1 MASVQP
7 GSLYENRFAGI
18 SQHKR
23 AAMWEV
29 VCRKVLQPYVKATD
43 TVVDLGAGFCEFINH
58 IVCEHKV
65 AIDANATMREHAGSE
80 VNVVVGDVQKILTR
94 INDATVNVVF
104 CSNFFEHLPNK
115 DAVLSVLR
123 EIERILVAGG
133 CLLVIQP
140 NIRYAYKEYWD
151 FFDHH
156 VPLSHHSFR
165 EAVELAKLQVEL
177 LRPRFLPYTTKS
189 RLPQAAWLVH
199 AYLAFRPAQWL
210 LGKQM
215 LVVAR
220 KKGSEV
226 LEA

>member
-7 GSLYENRFAGI
+7 ESLYENRFAGI

-29 VCRKVLQPYVKATD
+29 LCRKVLQPYVKATD

-65 AIDANATMREHAGSE
+65 AIDANPAVREHAGSE

-94 INDATVNVVF
+94 INDQTVNVVF
-104 CSNFFEHLPNK
+104 CSNFFEHLANK
-115 DAVLSVLR
+115 DAVVSVLR
-123 EIERILVAGG
+123 EIDRILVAGG
-133 CLLVIQP
+133 HLLVIQP

-165 EAVELAKLQVEL
+165 EAVELAGLQVEL

-189 RLPQAAWLVH
+189 KLPQAAWLVH
-199 AYLAFRPAQWL
+199 LYLAFRPAQWL
-210 LGKQM
+210 FGKQM
-215 LVVAR
+215 LVIAR
-220 KKGSEV
+220 KKRSVG
-226 LEA
+226 LEG

>member
-1 MASVQP
+1 
-7 GSLYENRFAGI
+7 
-18 SQHKR
+18 
-23 AAMWEV
+23 MWDV
-29 VCRKVLQPYVKATD
+29 LCRKVLQPHVKATD
-43 TVVDLGAGFCEFINH
+43 TVIDLGAGFCEFINH

-65 AIDANATMREHAGSE
+65 AIDANPAVREHAGSE
-80 VNVVVGDVQKILTR
+80 VNVVVGDVQKILAR
-94 INDATVNVVF
+94 VNDDTVNVVF

-123 EIERILVAGG
+123 EINRILVAGG
-133 CLLVIQP
+133 RLLVIQP

-165 EAVELAKLQVEL
+165 EAVELAGLEVEL
-177 LRPRFLPYTTKS
+177 LKPRFLPYTTKS
-189 RLPQAAWLVH
+189 HLPQAAWLVH
-199 AYLAFRPAQWL
+199 LYLAFRPAQWL

-220 KKGSEV
+220 KNPGGSTSD
-226 LEA
+226 AA